1 MIGDAACDYEFAV
14 NWAGVLCWF
23 GRRGKETE
31 REISASLSQGGRKIW
46 YNVLRRRR
54 SPRCSSVIEQ
64 AESAFPPKE
73 EAFPSLTLR
82 KGLVLFLLLSF
93 GVSAVVLLSSV
104 DGETWSTILRAD
116 KRLLLLALVFVLS
129 AWACDASRFCA
140 LARAAGEKIDFK
152 LGMVLTWL
160 HYFGCAVTPMQSGG
174 GPFQVYVLYKRKVPL
189 GKGIAITL
197 TRTLLTILILG
208 IVVPVAVFI
217 EPELLRGRL
226 FLKGV
231 FSYVLAFIIISWVLV
246 VLSITRPAIIKRW
259 GRVFTLWLKRFGVVK
274 PERVLKIVKRIT
286 TRWTTTTSTS
296 RCSFLRAQA
305 FSPGGSFF
313 PYSTLLSS
321 SPCFPVSS
329 RRSTCRSTTFR
340 RFLPRPFSCS
350 CCTSSPR
357 PGPAVWRKAAELPS
371 SACWFPGTWP
381 ASWPSRGGFS
391 PNISPSPWAWW
402 WL

>member
-1 MIGDAACDYEFAV
+1 M
-14 NWAGVLCWF
+14 
-23 GRRGKETE
+23 
-31 REISASLSQGGRKIW
+31 
-46 YNVLRRRR
+46 
-54 SPRCSSVIEQ
+54 
-64 AESAFPPKE
+64 
-73 EAFPSLTLR
+73 TLR

-129 AWACDASRFCA
+129 AWVCDASRFCA

-274 PERVLKIVKRIT
+274 PERVLKIVKRINLEVDNYNLNFQMFF
-286 TRWTTTTSTS
+286 S
-296 RCSFLRAQA
+296 CGLKHFLLAIVLSVFHLLFIFSVLPCLIASVNLPFHYLQAVLAQA
-305 FSPGGSFF
+305 VFMFLLYFVPTPGASGVAEGGGAALFGLLVPWNMAGVMAIAWRFF
-313 PYSTLLSS
+313 TEYLAIAMGVVVAVKLLGWGVTEELYDRE
-321 SPCFPVSS
+321 PPVEEEVS
-329 RRSTCRSTTFR
+329 
-340 RFLPRPFSCS
+340 
-350 CCTSSPR
+350 
-357 PGPAVWRKAAELPS
+357 EN
-371 SACWFPGTWP
+371 
-381 ASWPSRGGFS
+381 GFS
-391 PNISPSPWAWW
+391 DDEKGDRRE
-402 WL
+402 